1 MIGAG
6 IFGMLRRNH
15 LGIESS
21 RREHTTLVLGIRWL
35 GSVGPAMPR
44 RDSREQNPPAARS
57 ASTMA
62 TYAFLSDEWVSEAR
76 KIREEH
82 DPHEAAIAHR
92 VKMNLVITEVP
103 FGEGAIDA
111 HVDSMDGSLELEL
124 GHIEPAALKV
134 SLDYLTAKALLV
146 DGDPQVAMQAFI
158 TGKIRV
164 EGDMAMLMAIQ
175 AISPDGSSQQMAKR
189 LREITE

>member
-1 MIGAG
+1 
-6 IFGMLRRNH
+6 
-15 LGIESS
+15 
-21 RREHTTLVLGIRWL
+21 
-35 GSVGPAMPR
+35 
-44 RDSREQNPPAARS
+44 
-57 ASTMA
+57 MA

-76 KIREEH
+76 KIHEEY
-82 DPHEAAIAHR
+82 DPPEAAVAHQ

-111 HVDSMDGSLELEL
+111 HVDSTGGSLELEL
-124 GHIEPAALKV
+124 GHVEPADLKV

-146 DGDPQVAMQAFI
+146 DGDPQVAMQAFM

-164 EGDMAMLMAIQ
+164 EGDMAKLMAFQTI
-175 AISPDGSSQQMAKR
+175 APDESAQQVAKR

>member
-1 MIGAG
+1 
-6 IFGMLRRNH
+6 
-15 LGIESS
+15 
-21 RREHTTLVLGIRWL
+21 
-35 GSVGPAMPR
+35 
-44 RDSREQNPPAARS
+44 
-57 ASTMA
+57 MA
-62 TYAFLSDEWVSEAR
+62 THAFLSDEWLSEAR

-82 DPHEAAIAHR
+82 DAHEAVIAHQ

-111 HVDSMDGSLELEL
+111 HVDSTDGSLELEL
-124 GHIEPAALKV
+124 GHIEPADLKV

-175 AISPDGSSQQMAKR
+175 AISPDESSQQMAKH